1 MKKFNKNI
9 EVFFTLLQAGLW
21 EKEVRL
27 SHFGNVDFNLVF
39 NLAQEQSLIGLL
51 AAGIEH
57 VKDVKIPKNEVLLFV
72 GETLQLEQ
80 RNKAMNSYLAKLMR
94 LLRNNQIYAL
104 LVKGQGVAQCYERP
118 MWRAA
123 GDIDLLLYSDNYELA
138 KVIMAQ
144 HAIKTLPEYKPF
156 KHIGYIMDHCFEVE
170 LHGTMHNHLSKRIN
184 RVIDVAQD
192 DVFRNGFV
200 RVWRNYDTDVF
211 IPAPD
216 SDVIFLFTH
225 IMHHF
230 FMGGV
235 GLRQICDWCRFIWT
249 YYDKLNIELLE
260 SRLKEMR
267 IISEWRAFA
276 ALAVDWLGMPIDS
289 IPLYSQ
295 NKRWSRKA
303 RLIIIFVL
311 ECGNFGQNK
320 PASAPKKSSLGRKT
334 CLMWRNLLGFG
345 RHFRIFPLDSVR
357 FFIHFAVHGIGR
369 LAQGNDGVISN

>member
-21 EKEVRL
+21 EKEVWL
-27 SHFGNVDFNLVF
+27 SQFGNVDFNLVF

-80 RNKAMNSYLAKLMR
+80 RNKAMNGYLAKLMR

-192 DVFRNGFV
+192 DVFKNGYV
-200 RVWRNYDTDVF
+200 RVWRDGDTDVY

-216 SDVIFLFTH
+216 TDVIFLFTH
-225 IMHHF
+225 ILHHF
-230 FMGGV
+230 YMGGI
-235 GLRQICDWCRFIWT
+235 GLRQICDWCRFLWT
-249 YYDKLNIELLE
+249 YRDSLDIALLE
-260 SRLKEMR
+260 RRLRSMGLMT
-267 IISEWRAFA
+267 EWHAFA
-276 ALAVDWLGMPIDS
+276 AMAVDWLGMPAEAM
-289 IPLYSQ
+289 PLYCDSAQ
-295 NKRWSRKA
+295 WSRKGA
-303 RLIIIFVL
+303 RIMAFVL
-311 ECGNFGQNK
+311 ECGNFGRNRK
-320 PASAPKKSSLGRKT
+320 SGVAPAKSYFGRKFRS
-334 CLMWRNLLGFG
+334 LWRKVLEFG
-345 RHFRIFPLDSVR
+345 RHMRLFPLDSVR
-357 FFIHFAVHGIGR
+357 FFWHFFW
-369 LAQGNDGVISN
+369 DGVAMVTRGE